1 MKQAEIIKNLTDKQI
16 REQLYVTQFIFI
28 IISLL
33 LSLFLFDSFST
44 WKYLFSV
51 QFMQIILF
59 GVVPALGL
67 VGIEIILSKIIAAH
81 HLDDGGI
88 NERVFKNQSVFHVFC
103 ISMIVAISEEV
114 LFRGVIQTTF
124 GFVFAS
130 TLFIIVHFRYLK
142 KPVLLIAIII
152 TSFGIGYLYE
162 VTNNLLVT
170 IVFHFIVDFLLGL
183 YIKFRK

>member
-88 NERVFKNQSVFHVFC
+88 NERVFKNQSVFHIF
-103 ISMIVAISEEV
+103 
-114 LFRGVIQTTF
+114 
-124 GFVFAS
+124 
-130 TLFIIVHFRYLK
+130 
-142 KPVLLIAIII
+142 
-152 TSFGIGYLYE
+152 
-162 VTNNLLVT
+162 
-170 IVFHFIVDFLLGL
+170 
-183 YIKFRK
+183 